1 MDALDS
7 RHGTEAGNSAHMR
20 DGEKSCAPCRAARGK
35 ADKRRRVYGSG
46 LVLIPADVLQT
57 IERYSVRTIELHT
70 GLSGC
75 TINNIRKH
83 GDRARVKPS
92 TVARVRAMRV
102 PTDIGVIRRVRAL
115 ARLGWSSPE
124 MAARA
129 GIPSTTVARLR
140 DHDERL
146 WVGNQR
152 IRAAIAKA
160 YDEMS
165 MTVPP
170 LTRHTSKLANRAA
183 ARGWAP
189 PLAWDDIDDPAEIA
203 DGWERADMSRDEM
216 FAHLIE
222 EGASFYEVLSS
233 LDLNENA
240 LEKWCDRNGH
250 RKTFNV
256 LARVAWER
264 DGRYCGNCQRSIRS
278 TKDHWCGMTREGV
291 RRGAA

>member
-1 MDALDS
+1 MDVDDP

-20 DGEKSCAPCRAARGK
+20 DGEKSCAPCRKARGK

-46 LVLIPADVLQT
+46 LVVIPADVLQT
-57 IERYSVRTIELHT
+57 FERYSVRTIELHT

-83 GDRARVKPS
+83 GDKARVKPS
-92 TVARVRAMRV
+92 TVSRVRAMKV

-129 GIPSTTVARLR
+129 GIPATTVARLR
-140 DHDERL
+140 DHDERQ

-170 LTRHTSKLANRAA
+170 LTRHTSKLANRAE

-189 PLAWDDIDDPAEIA
+189 PLAWDDIDDPDAIPTEGYSPRGNAIKPIPVDDVVVDRILDGQVVPSTNAERREVVRRWLA
-203 DGWERADMSRDEM
+203 DGRSYTSLEALTGWRVERYFE
-216 FAHLIE
+216 
-222 EGASFYEVLSS
+222 
-233 LDLNENA
+233 
-240 LEKWCDRNGH
+240 
-250 RKTFNV
+250 
-256 LARVAWER
+256 
-264 DGRYCGNCQRSIRS
+264 
-278 TKDHWCGMTREGV
+278 
-291 RRGAA
+291 AA